1 MPTMHNA
8 LTRATP
14 NATPAP
20 GSKRRAGTA
29 STSKY
34 SGPGWLTSVF
44 TLSETDDHDPIS
56 GRCVREKRS
65 RDRMAHSALSSVGI
79 QPWRIARVVAT
90 ATGTSATT
98 TDAKNKRVVRRVA
111 GDGDGPRPVAPAAS
125 PAFASVLSATS
136 STLAPGVGPGFTS
149 AHGLTWADEHGRRE
163 PQVRHAHDLLAR
175 RVGYAGGQAET
186 GQAVVDGGHEGG
198 STCRSQLVDD
208 LRAESL
214 VLGPFLRGAGVGVSD
229 LARAALRPPDVD
241 VVGADRE
248 VDDTRC
254 LGGVDHAV
262 ARRTGA
268 IDVEH
273 ADVEPAPV
281 ELVHEAVAHR
291 ADIDRVAQGDE
302 VQTVA
307 PATRRRAA
315 VQGGGRRADEETERP
330 RESWGGH
337 VCRRRVVREERAE
350 DHRHADQDGRS
361 DGGRAGGRRTGQ
373 PPPDEHNRRPHD
385 GEHHQRTDPPR
396 PEPEVVP
403 DEAEDASQRHER
415 KPQRDA

>member
-79 QPWRIARVVAT
+79 QPLLIARVVAT
-90 ATGTSATT
+90 ATGTSATM

-136 STLAPGVGPGFTS
+136 SPRAPGVGPGFTS

-163 PQVRHAHDLLAR
+163 PQVRHAHELLAR
-175 RVGYAGGQAET
+175 RVGYAGVQAET
-186 GQAVVDGGHEGG
+186 EQVVVDGGHEVGETG
-198 STCRSQLVDD
+198 RTQLVDD

-214 VLGPFLRGAGVGVSD
+214 VLGPFLRCAGVGMGD
-229 LARAALRPPDVD
+229 LPRAGLRAPHVD
-241 VVGADRE
+241 VVGTDRE
-248 VDDTRC
+248 VHDT
-254 LGGVDHAV
+254 GGVSGVDHAV
-262 ARRTGA
+262 A
-268 IDVEH
+268 
-273 ADVEPAPV
+273 
-281 ELVHEAVAHR
+281 
-291 ADIDRVAQGDE
+291 
-302 VQTVA
+302 
-307 PATRRRAA
+307 
-315 VQGGGRRADEETERP
+315 
-330 RESWGGH
+330 
-337 VCRRRVVREERAE
+337 
-350 DHRHADQDGRS
+350 
-361 DGGRAGGRRTGQ
+361 GRAGAV
-373 PPPDEHNRRPHD
+373 D
-385 GEHHQRTDPPR
+385 
-396 PEPEVVP
+396 V
-403 DEAEDASQRHER
+403 
-415 KPQRDA
+415 